1 MQNRKLDE
9 YQLSGAG
16 RHKQVVLKKDLVEY
30 RRKKQAIKHLMR
42 DKEMAAELIQ
52 LYAVN
57 ERLVRSQRK
66 LAGMRY
72 VKQPR

>member
-16 RHKQVVLKKDLVEY
+16 KHKQVVLKKDLVEY

-42 DKEMAAELIQ
+42 DKEMAALEGGGDCGDGPEADLF
-52 LYAVN
+52 
-57 ERLVRSQRK
+57 EK
-66 LAGMRY
+66 F
-72 VKQPR
+72 